1 MKTFKEYM
9 MEQAT
14 TKYVAVQ
21 YDEATQRKLRDW
33 AKKNGFD
40 LTAKYDGSPQK
51 EEDFDFHTTIFFT
64 TSVHDLENRM
74 ITLAPGGEAKV
85 VDITMLG
92 DRIPVLKVESPMI
105 ARLRKHYEEVH
116 GMKDQYPEY
125 IAHVSLSYS
134 KKLPDMSNI
143 KLPDFPLT
151 FNQVKIDDAAA

>member
-1 MKTFKEYM
+1 MKTFKEYI

-21 YDEATQRKLRDW
+21 YDEATQRRLRDW

-40 LTAKYDGSPQK
+40 LTVKYDGSPQK

-64 TSVHDLENRM
+64 TSVHDIPNHVKT
-74 ITLAPGGEAKV
+74 IAPGGEAKV

-105 ARLRKHYEEVH
+105 ARLRKHYEEVY

-134 KKLPDMSNI
+134 KKLPDMSNL